1 MLMIFGPT
9 SLRRWT
15 LSSAESVNSEYFYL
29 MIKAIRRLLATLTF
43 LAVVAAGIKAAFEW
57 VAQSGDDDHE
67 VFADDD
73 RESV

>member
-1 MLMIFGPT
+1 
-9 SLRRWT
+9 
-15 LSSAESVNSEYFYL
+15 
-29 MIKAIRRLLATLTF
+29 MIKAVRRLLAAITF
-43 LAVVAAGIKAAFEW
+43 LAVIAAALKTAFDW